1 MKVAFL
7 KRLYENKIFSQ
18 GQLTQFAYTLAEF
31 GNLPITDLG
40 IIMHQKSA
48 GVETSTRCT
57 VTDLINICEIG
68 KTMSC
73 LAFHSSLNIIKL
85 RFKLNPQAMT
95 ITYNIKGDIENAHQ
109 IVFLTENILG
119 LTRYSEQTQSSKQ
132 DFFEIEEPLFDLM
145 QQVYEK
151 ETKNS
156 DGSFDEYFNQVIKMR
171 CQERIDDLK
180 NIVLLQ
186 PRGGKAE

>member
-18 GQLTQFAYTLAEF
+18 GQLTQFAYSLAEL

-40 IIMHQKSA
+40 IIMHQISA

-57 VTDLINICEIG
+57 VTDIIDICEIG

-85 RFKLNPQAMT
+85 RFQLNPQAMT
-95 ITYNIKGDIENAHQ
+95 ITYNIKGDIENAQQ
-109 IVFLTENILG
+109 IVFLTENILR
-119 LTRYSEQTQSSKQ
+119 LTRFSEQTPDSQRE
-132 DFFEIEEPLFDLM
+132 FFEIEESLFDLM
-145 QQVYEK
+145 QQVYER

-156 DGSFDEYFNQVIKMR
+156 NGSFDEYFNQVIKMR

-180 NIVLLQ
+180 NSSLATK
-186 PRGGKAE
+186 RG